1 MFGLWPRF
9 VFWFVFGCLLR
20 CCRWRNASLA
30 GGFAGRRFWCGCVSR
45 LLFYRFAY
53 SKDFFVLVQCFDCL
67 LTCKDRA
74 ISATSAKLEEKKT
87 LVATRRCRCL
97 LRSARVNVMPE
108 RLLSVISGILAGGIP
123 GFRIEL
129 CCFYHPLT
137 WPLCVV
143 LCFLCFASCS
153 VAILIMTHKMS
164 SCMLFPLLVAIPLL
178 CVFVCFGL
186 VVVVCFFCLL
196 GFFCFWLWFFSCW
209 DSSLKLRTGPL
220 PVLLW
225 LSTSRQPCM
234 IITIHL
240 FAAIERV

>member
-1 MFGLWPRF
+1 MGTFGF
-9 VFWFVFGCLLR
+9 CM
-20 CCRWRNASLA
+20 SLFFE
-30 GGFAGRRFWCGCVSR
+30 FAF
-45 LLFYRFAY
+45 
-53 SKDFFVLVQCFDCL
+53 
-67 LTCKDRA
+67 T
-74 ISATSAKLEEKKT
+74 AK
-87 LVATRRCRCL
+87 VATGGREYRQYSS
-97 LRSARVNVMPE
+97 LRTELQQLMIDRLECVQIMPE

-143 LCFLCFASCS
+143 LCFLGFASFS

-164 SCMLFPLLVAIPLL
+164 SCMLFSLLVAIPLL
-178 CVFVCFGL
+178 CVFCLVWFGCGCVCFVCLVAFVFGL
-186 VVVVCFFCLL
+186 CFLFLD
-196 GFFCFWLWFFSCW
+196 GTAHWTAYRS
-209 DSSLKLRTGPL
+209 L

-240 FAAIERV
+240 FAANVCNDLAEAMRRRWTEKKAGMCPNSVGFFKEWRSRSWW

>member
-1 MFGLWPRF
+1 
-9 VFWFVFGCLLR
+9 
-20 CCRWRNASLA
+20 
-30 GGFAGRRFWCGCVSR
+30 
-45 LLFYRFAY
+45 
-53 SKDFFVLVQCFDCL
+53 
-67 LTCKDRA
+67 
-74 ISATSAKLEEKKT
+74 
-87 LVATRRCRCL
+87 
-97 LRSARVNVMPE
+97 MPE

-137 WPLCVV
+137 WPLCVIS
-143 LCFLCFASCS
+143 CFLCFASCS
-153 VAILIMTHKMS
+153 VAILIKTHKMS

-178 CVFVCFGL
+178 CVFVLFWFGCGCVFL
-186 VVVVCFFCLL
+186 VCLVSFVSGCVFFGFLL
-196 GFFCFWLWFFSCW
+196 GQLAG
-209 DSSLKLRTGPL
+209 LRTGPL

>member
-1 MFGLWPRF
+1 MRPECRSYCCHFSHRS
-9 VFWFVFGCLLR
+9 CLTS
-20 CCRWRNASLA
+20 C
-30 GGFAGRRFWCGCVSR
+30 FT
-45 LLFYRFAY
+45 FY
-53 SKDFFVLVQCFDCL
+53 SFF
-67 LTCKDRA
+67 T
-74 ISATSAKLEEKKT
+74 T

-137 WPLCVV
+137 WPLCVIP
-143 LCFLCFASCS
+143 CFLCFASCS

-178 CVFVCFGL
+178 CVLFGL
-186 VVVVCFFCLL
+186 VWLWLCVFGLL
-196 GFFCFWLWFFSCW
+196 GFFCLWLCFLFGF
-209 DSSLKLRTGPL
+209 LLGQLAGLRTGPL

>member
-1 MFGLWPRF
+1 MRPECRSYCCHFSHRS
-9 VFWFVFGCLLR
+9 CLTS
-20 CCRWRNASLA
+20 C
-30 GGFAGRRFWCGCVSR
+30 FT
-45 LLFYRFAY
+45 FY
-53 SKDFFVLVQCFDCL
+53 SFF
-67 LTCKDRA
+67 T
-74 ISATSAKLEEKKT
+74 T

-137 WPLCVV
+137 WPLCVIP
-143 LCFLCFASCS
+143 CFLCFASCS

-178 CVFVCFGL
+178 CVFVLFWFGCGCVFL
-186 VVVVCFFCLL
+186 VCLVSFVSGCVFFGFLL
-196 GFFCFWLWFFSCW
+196 GQLAG
-209 DSSLKLRTGPL
+209 LRTGPL